1 MNAIYGRQSVDKKDS
16 ISIDSQIEF
25 CKKEI
30 GDEPFKIYT
39 DRGYSGKN
47 TDRPEFKQLIKDIE
61 SGLINKVVVYRLD
74 RISRSVLDFS
84 KMIDVF
90 EKNNVGFVSTT
101 EKFDTKTPIGR
112 AMLSIII
119 IFAQLE
125 RETIQQRITDNYY
138 ARGRRGFF
146 MGGNAPYAFN
156 VEKILVDNKKV
167 SIYKENID
175 QVEHL
180 KYMFHTYAYT
190 DTSLGR
196 IIAYLNEN
204 GIKTK
209 SGTVWDNAK
218 LSSIL
223 KNPSF
228 VKADPDIYTYYK
240 NKNCI
245 INNEISDFIGENGCF
260 LFGKRP
266 SNERKYTNVE
276 NHTLSIGLH
285 KGIIDSHTF
294 LLCQYKMDNN
304 KQLKN
309 TGKGKNSWLS
319 GVIKCGYCHYSM
331 SALIDKRY
339 NNKYFICRKKS
350 INVCRG
356 HNEVIYMDK
365 VENSIEKRIF
375 KKVKELNAKNIN
387 INKNNSVDTKIN
399 KIKIQ
404 IAEIDKQIENM
415 INQLVNAN
423 EVVTKYMNNKITELD
438 KEKQELIKQVEK
450 EQVKNI
456 KQIPIN
462 NIYAQINNW
471 DNLDLEKK
479 KLICKFLINK
489 VFIFDNDI
497 EIDWNVDEEEM
508 NEDV

>member
-1 MNAIYGRQSVDKKDS
+1 MYAIYCRQSIEKKDS

-30 GDEPFKIYT
+30 DDQPFKIYT
-39 DRGYSGKN
+39 DSGYSGKN
-47 TDRPEFKQLIKDIE
+47 TDRPNFKLLMKDIE

-90 EKNNVGFVSTT
+90 EKNNVEFISTT
-101 EKFDTKTPIGR
+101 EKFATKSPIGR

-138 ARGRRGFF
+138 ARGKRGYY
-146 MGGNAPYAFN
+146 MGGGIPYALDKETTYINGKKTSVFI
-156 VEKILVDNKKV
+156 ENK
-167 SIYKENID
+167 D

-180 KYMFHTYAYT
+180 KYMFETYAYT

-196 IIAYLNEN
+196 IVAYLNKNE
-204 GIKTK
+204 IKTK

-218 LSSIL
+218 LSSVL
-223 KNPSF
+223 KNPSY
-228 VKADPDIYTYYK
+228 VMADSDIYTYYK

-245 INNEISDFIGENGCF
+245 INNEIIDFIGENGCF

-294 LLCQYKMDNN
+294 LLCQYKMENN
-304 KQLKN
+304 KQIKN
-309 TGKGKNSWLS
+309 AGKGKNSWLS
-319 GVIKCGYCHYSM
+319 GVIKCGFCHYSM

-350 INVCRG
+350 INVCKG
-356 HNEVIYMDK
+356 HDAVIYMDK
-365 VENSIEKRIF
+365 IEGIVERRIF
-375 KKVKELNAKNIN
+375 KKVKELNTKNIN
-387 INKNNSVDTKIN
+387 INKSNSVNTKIN

-404 IAEIDKQIENM
+404 IVEIDKQIENM

-438 KEKQELIKQVEK
+438 KEKQELIKQAEK
-450 EQVKNI
+450 EQIKNV

-462 NIYAQINNW
+462 DIYIKINNW
-471 DNLDLEKK
+471 SELDLEEK
-479 KLICKFLINK
+479 KLICKFMIDK
-489 VFIFDNDI
+489 VFIFNDKI
-497 EIDWNVDEEEM
+497 EIKWNVDEEEDK
-508 NEDV
+508 ED

>member
-39 DRGYSGKN
+39 DRGYPGKN
-47 TDRPEFKQLIKDIE
+47 TNRPEFKQLIKDIE

-180 KYMFHTYAYT
+180 KYMFETYAYT

-375 KKVKELNAKNIN
+375 KKVKELNVKNIN